1 MRQEGAPVP
10 FSFDMSALVRR
21 QVASLYSHLVTR
33 PTGRALRM
41 GIESQIGELGSA
53 CLSVLD
59 FSQVVVL
66 DYSCADETVAKLLQR
81 FVGPGKPLPVFF
93 VARGLCEQH
102 REPIESVLERHH
114 LALVGEMSSGACELL
129 GDVSVLERAVWDRVE
144 RRGVATAAEVAAD
157 LEVPTAAAEEALRV
171 LGERRLLVRREEP
184 ETFMSLG
191 ALLAAG

>member
-1 MRQEGAPVP
+1 MSPHAQPVSR
-10 FSFDMSALVRR
+10 SFDLSALVRR

-41 GIESQIGELGSA
+41 GIESQIGELDAA

-81 FVGPGKPLPVFF
+81 YVGGGRLPVFF

-102 REPIESVLERHH
+102 REPIQTVLERHR
-114 LALVGEMSSGACELL
+114 LALVGESSEGGFALL
-129 GDVSVLERAVWDRVE
+129 GEVTELDRRAWDLVE
-144 RRGVATAAEVAAD
+144 AWGSATAADVAGATGVTEAD
-157 LEVPTAAAEEALRV
+157 AAEVLQALAD
-171 LGERRLLVRREEP
+171 RRLLIRRDDP
-184 ETFMSLG
+184 ETFHSLS
-191 ALLAAG
+191 ALLASA